1 MPVSPGRSLLGEKQA
16 KVYETLAPIVLARA
30 MQAEALGQDE
40 FLLMDDWEWPD
51 LMRGLGYR
59 SANIVGNVREG
70 LLPVWQDL
78 EALVERHGYTVVKA
92 AHPWRLIGR
101 R

>member
-1 MPVSPGRSLLGEKQA
+1 MTRVLQA
-16 KVYETLAPIVLARA
+16 ADQNR
-30 MQAEALGQDE
+30 DE
-40 FLLMDDWEWPD
+40 FVLMDDWEWPE
-51 LMRGLGYR
+51 LMRSLGYR

-70 LLPVWQDL
+70 LLPVWEAL
-78 EALVERHGYTVVKA
+78 EAIVKRHGYSVAKA